1 METNPPN
8 NAILDVNPDTVEA
21 EDVRDAHAL
30 ALLALSITHLN
41 IQETMDTFPDIRQKF
56 KDQVSQDKLDVCKSN
71 YNRAY
76 EGFRE
81 AYLHVAKKAYWDAM
95 NTVANATNHAIEC

>member
-1 METNPPN
+1 M
-8 NAILDVNPDTVEA
+8 DTFKSDLRTDA
-21 EDVRDAHAL
+21 VRDAHAL

-56 KDQVSQDKLDVCKSN
+56 KDQVSQDKLDVCKSD